1 MAITDETFSV
11 NGMSCPSCENRIAR
25 RLETVP
31 GVSRASADHKL
42 GRVRVLYN
50 KEVTSN
56 SALKAAI
63 EGLGYEVAP

>member
-11 NGMSCPSCENRIAR
+11 DGMSCTSCENRVTR
-25 RLETVP
+25 RLEGVP

-42 GRVRVLYN
+42 GRVRVLYD
-50 KEVTSN
+50 KEVTSH
-56 SALKAAI
+56 SALRAAI